1 MYQRHLGL
9 IASVMLWLAM
19 PAFARDTPQR
29 VTGGGITGH
38 VERHADF
45 PSRHVPAR
53 HVDVWLPPGYG
64 ASGRQRYP
72 VLYMHDGQNVF
83 DPATS
88 YTGIDWGVDEAMTRL
103 VATGQVREAI
113 VVAVWNTPRRLQEY
127 MPRKPITADSFIPN
141 AGDPPFPVADLSS
154 DAYLRFLV
162 EELKPFVDARYR
174 TLTGPEDTAVM
185 GSSMGGLISA
195 YAVMEHPHVFGRAGC
210 VSTHWPAGQGIVADY
225 LAAHMPHA
233 GALRW
238 YFDYGTA
245 TIDALYEPYQQRV
258 DPLMQAKGYRAGK
271 DWITRRY
278 TGAEHN
284 EAAWR
289 QRIEVPLV
297 FLLSP

>member
-1 MYQRHLGL
+1 MHNRYVGL
-9 IASVMLWLAM
+9 IAALMMWLAVS
-19 PAFARDTPQR
+19 AFARDAPQR
-29 VTGGGITGH
+29 VTGDGITGH
-38 VERHADF
+38 VERHGDF
-45 PSRHVPAR
+45 PSGHVPAR
-53 HVDVWLPPGYG
+53 NVDVWLPPGY
-64 ASGRQRYP
+64 ASSDHQRYP

-88 YTGIDWGVDEAMTRL
+88 YTGIDWAVDEAMTRL
-103 VATGQVREAI
+103 VSTGQVREAI

-127 MPRKPITADSFIPN
+127 MPRKPITAASFTPN
-141 AGDPPFPVADLSS
+141 IGDPPFPVVDLSS

-162 EELKPFVDARYR
+162 EELKPFVDTHYR

-185 GSSMGGLISA
+185 GSSLGGLISA
-195 YAVMEHPHVFGRAGC
+195 YAVTEHPNIFGRAGC
-210 VSTHWPAGQGIVADY
+210 VSTHWPAGQGIVVDY
-225 LAAHMPHA
+225 LAAHLPQA
-233 GALRW
+233 GTLRW

-245 TIDALYEPYQQRV
+245 TIDASYEPYQQRV

-289 QRIEVPLV
+289 ERIEVPLV